1 MLAPNKQNLLIQKN
15 QKKLVLNGYKL
26 LKEKRAGLIIT
37 FLEFASKGKKLE
49 KKVSSQISQ
58 ILNSYRTGLT
68 FVSSQTLFE
77 NLKSAPSLNLNVS
90 KKRVSGVYIDSLD
103 LKTKIP
109 DRKDLKTD
117 IETSLKAFGW
127 FFPILLE
134 LSQLKINTLRIAAE
148 IEKTNRQIQNL
159 EKKTE
164 DIEAEIKFIEN
175 ALNEKSNLEKATLIK
190 IFK

>member
-1 MLAPNKQNLLIQKN
+1 
-15 QKKLVLNGYKL
+15 
-26 LKEKRAGLIIT
+26 
-37 FLEFASKGKKLE
+37 
-49 KKVSSQISQ
+49 
-58 ILNSYRTGLT
+58 
-68 FVSSQTLFE
+68 
-77 NLKSAPSLNLNVS
+77 
-90 KKRVSGVYIDSLD
+90 
-103 LKTKIP
+103 
-109 DRKDLKTD
+109 
-117 IETSLKAFGW
+117 
-127 FFPILLE
+127 LE

>member
-15 QKKLVLNGYKL
+15 QKKLILNGYKL

-58 ILNSYRTGLT
+58 ILSSYRTGLT

-77 NLKSAPSLNLNVS
+77 NLQSTPSLNLNVS

-103 LKTKIP
+103 LQTKIP
-109 DRKDLKTD
+109 DRKDLKAD